1 MTVAAESLVGC
12 EDAVWSVAAP
22 TACAILCSIG
32 ESVCVCSLCSMMLSS
47 RMALSIKAIM
57 CEGALRQLCQHLLLS
72 DDKLWSRLV
81 F

>member
-32 ESVCVCSLCSMMLSS
+32 ESVRVCSLWSMMLLSC
-47 RMALSIKAIM
+47 MALPIEASM
-57 CEGALRQLCQHLLLS
+57 RERECLGATLPAL
-72 DDKLWSRLV
+72 DV
-81 F
+81 VV